1 MQIKV
6 FRISLQR
13 RKITNTLV
21 NPSEHRLQFNRKR
34 EKVNMTAVK
43 HFFSSIFSICFSHS
57 FRWILFFSFITST
70 FIFQDSYYYLSE
82 LRLLKRRILY
92 FFGKMNHVE
101 CLTGLKTTQNK
112 IKSSVS
118 FFLKSDFVS
127 PFFLFSFSTSSRFF
141 LMFFFFSKNF
151 RHGGILHNMKS
162 NLRLKKK

>member
-43 HFFSSIFSICFSHS
+43 KNFL
-57 FRWILFFSFITST
+57 LFFRFVFLIRFDGYYSFLSSLLRLSFKIATI
-70 FIFQDSYYYLSE
+70 IFTE

-101 CLTGLKTTQNK
+101 CQTGLKTTQNK

-118 FFLKSDFVS
+118 FFLNFFVS

-141 LMFFFFSKNF
+141 LIFFFQRTSDTEEYST
-151 RHGGILHNMKS
+151 I
-162 NLRLKKK
+162 